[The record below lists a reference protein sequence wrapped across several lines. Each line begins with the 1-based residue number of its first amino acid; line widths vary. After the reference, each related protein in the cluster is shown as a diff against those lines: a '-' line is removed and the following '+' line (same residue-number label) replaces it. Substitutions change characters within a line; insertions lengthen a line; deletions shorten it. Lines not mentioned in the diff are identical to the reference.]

1 MNAPTAVK
9 IKKTMKNLNVV
20 QTQDAVFSLE
30 LTHEGVRGA
39 QWIKNGVEIQPSPKY
54 EISTQ
59 GTVHTLKIKSCSTQ
73 DESVYSF
80 RLGKLSANARLNVEG
95 EKRAFKSPSHTHASP
110 ASDQTTQQTPNLSS
124 TAIKI
129 IKKPKDVTALLGA
142 ASVFEVVLSE
152 DNIPVRWMF
161 KNTELK
167 ANDDYRMISEKKS
180 HKLIVQKVDKT
191 KEGEY
196 TAVVGHLQTSACLTV
211 EGQCELC
218 FLSFRPPRRP

>member
-1 MNAPTAVK
+1 MK
-9 IKKTMKNLNVV
+9 IKKTMKNRNVV

-39 QWIKNGVEIQPSPKY
+39 QWIKNGVEIQPSHKY
-54 EISTQ
+54 EISAQ
-59 GTVHTLKIKSCSTQ
+59 GTVHTLKINNCTTH

-95 EKRAFKSPSHTHASP
+95 EKRAFKSLHIITHTHASP
-110 ASDQTTQQTPNLSS
+110 ALDETTQQIPNVSS

-129 IKKPKDVTALLGA
+129 IKKPKDVTTLLGT

-161 KNTELK
+161 KNMELK
-167 ANDDYRMISEKKS
+167 TSDDYKVISEKKS
-180 HKLIVQKVDKT
+180 HKLIVQKVDKS

-196 TAVVGHLQTSACLTV
+196 TAVVGHLQTSACLSV
-211 EGQCELC
+211 EGQCEHC
-218 FLSFRPPRRP
+218 IPSVRPSTPQ